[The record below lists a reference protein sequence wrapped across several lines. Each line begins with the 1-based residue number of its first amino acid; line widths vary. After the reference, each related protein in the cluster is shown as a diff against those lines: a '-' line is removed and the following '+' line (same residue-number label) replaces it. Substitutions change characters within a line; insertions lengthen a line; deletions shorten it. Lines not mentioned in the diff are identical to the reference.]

1 MQALPPEN
9 PRGWVPCGRKHTR
22 QFFCALLTRQA
33 DQHSPHGQVDH
44 QPPRLRHTG
53 HKEGNDDLGR
63 DVELE
68 GVGEED
74 ADGVQQFH

>member
-9 PRGWVPCGRKHTR
+9 PRGWVPCGRKQTR

-33 DQHSPHGQVDH
+33 DQHSPHEQVDH
-44 QPPRLRHTG
+44 QPPMLRHAG
-53 HKEGNDDLGR
+53 HEEGNDDLGR

-74 ADGVQQFH
+74 ADGVEQLH